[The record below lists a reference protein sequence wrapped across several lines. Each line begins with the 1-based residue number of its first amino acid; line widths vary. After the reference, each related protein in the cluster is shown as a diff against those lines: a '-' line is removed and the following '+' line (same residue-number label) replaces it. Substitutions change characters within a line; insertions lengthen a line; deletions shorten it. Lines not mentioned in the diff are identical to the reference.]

1 MTCAP
6 NTTGGNCI
14 PFSSLATSHENCTYA
29 AAGAPAWSPEEWAC
43 SPPNTKNI
51 YCPKYLQG
59 DSRCTSEFCPAMAG
73 CATED
78 CHPFQGNIRAD
89 KLIATDAYAVKGEKC
104 IRQSFSL
111 AECCSLC
118 KSTKNC
124 NAWSY
129 CNEPEGCGTTCDA
142 GKHAFSWYSLPQP
155 WNDVDPADHPF
166 RLNPV
171 HACTAFG
178 GFPYGTCSLK
188 IIDSDK
194 LAKPTV
200 QPGDDTVCAGWGVGG
215 WGGGGWLWG
224 VRGGGWGVG
233 GKGWGV

>member
-215 WGGGGWLWG
+215 WGGGGY
-224 VRGGGWGVG
+224 
-233 GKGWGV
+233 